1 MNGLKLVAEFLLIF
15 YLVEILY
22 AREHNLKSEG
32 NKNRQERIRLRQ
44 QEEKHSEFVKGKS
57 KFFERYTKIL

>member
-1 MNGLKLVAEFLLIF
+1 MNGLKLIAEFLLIF

-57 KFFERYTKIL
+57 KFLFI